1 MANTERVLAAIGR
14 ILRPI
19 VRILIRNGVPSD
31 ALTEVVRKT
40 YVDVAQD
47 EFQLDGKRQT
57 VSRISVITG
66 LHRKE
71 VARLQAM
78 DAIDISA
85 EAAGRNRA
93 ATVLSAW
100 LREKDFLDRKGD
112 PLDLPF
118 AGDLS
123 FSELVR
129 RHSGDMK
136 PRAMADELLAS
147 GAIEAVDGRLRM
159 SARGYVPGADP
170 DEMVAILGTDPV
182 ELIETIDHNMRNADR
197 RYQRKVEYDN
207 IPSEYAAEFRGL
219 SARLAQHL
227 LEELD
232 RWLAARDLGSKST
245 PDTTLTVGL
254 GIYQIE
260 GAGRNPPGVSAARK
274 EHDDDE
280 N

>member
-40 YVDVAQD
+40 YVDVAHD
-47 EFQLDGKRQT
+47 EFQLGGKPQT

-71 VARLQAM
+71 VARLRAL

-100 LREKDFLDRKGD
+100 LRETDFLDRKGD

-118 AGDLS
+118 TGDAS

-147 GAIEAVDGRLRM
+147 GAIETVDGRLRM

-170 DEMVAILGTDPV
+170 DEMIAILGTDPV
-182 ELIETIDHNMRNADR
+182 ELIETIDHNMQSGDR

-207 IPSEYAAEFRGL
+207 IPREYAAEFRAL

-232 RWLAARDLGSKST
+232 RWLAARDLGAKPT
-245 PDTTLTVGL
+245 RDAAVTIGL

-260 GAGRNPPGVSAARK
+260 GAGSSPPRQRSENK

>member
-40 YVDVAQD
+40 YVDVAHD
-47 EFQLDGKRQT
+47 EFQLGGKPQT

-71 VARLQAM
+71 VARLRAL

-100 LREKDFLDRKGD
+100 LRETDFLDRKGD

-118 AGDLS
+118 TGDAS

-147 GAIEAVDGRLRM
+147 GAIETVDGRLRM

-170 DEMVAILGTDPV
+170 DEMIAILGTDPV
-182 ELIETIDHNMRNADR
+182 ELIETIDHNMQSGDR

-207 IPSEYAAEFRGL
+207 IPREYAAEFRAL

-232 RWLAARDLGSKST
+232 RWLAARDLGAKPT
-245 PDTTLTVGL
+245 RDAAVTIGL

-260 GAGRNPPGVSAARK
+260 GAGSSPPRQRSEKK

>member
-47 EFQLDGKRQT
+47 EFQLGGKPQT

-71 VARLQAM
+71 VARLRAL
-78 DAIDISA
+78 DAFDISA
-85 EAAGRNRA
+85 EAAGRNRV

-100 LREKDFLDRKGD
+100 LREADFLDRKGD

-118 AGDLS
+118 TGAAS

-129 RHSGDMK
+129 RYSGDMK

-147 GAIEAVDGRLRM
+147 GAIESVDGRLRM

-170 DEMVAILGTDPV
+170 DEMIAVLGTDPV
-182 ELIETIDHNMRNADR
+182 ELIETIDHNMQSGDR

-207 IPSEYAAEFRGL
+207 IPGEYAAEFRGL

-232 RWLAARDLGSKST
+232 RWLAARDLGAKST
-245 PDTTLTVGL
+245 PDTTLTIGL

-260 GAGRNPPGVSAARK
+260 GAGRNPSRARSERR
-274 EHDDDE
+274 EHNDDE